1 MPFVNRVDESRI
13 AGGDDSSDSFLYTVF
28 SSLSSGWLDIASE
41 HLRFRFF
48 PVFVM
53 IF

>member
-13 AGGDDSSDSFLYTVF
+13 AGGDDSSDIFLQTMF
-28 SSLSSGWLDIASE
+28 SSLSRGWLGTASE
-41 HLRFRFF
+41 HLRFQFF